1 MADVAEPTPVLTR
14 ILEAAAEEFGRVG
27 FSGAK
32 VEAIARRAGVN
43 KAGIYYHVGNK
54 ERLYEA
60 VLLRLFDQVAGTLE
74 AAVARGG
81 EPAQA
86 LGALVQAMAGLFS
99 RLPMLPRIMALEM
112 ASGGAHMPAAAL
124 AEFRRI
130 FTVTRDILAQ
140 GREDGSLRPAE
151 PVFVHLT
158 LVGTL
163 IVYSLSEPLRRRFA
177 EAARDMGLSLDLPLD
192 RAAEFLAGVMGRGLA
207 AEPLPCPS
215 RAATFPKEADHGDV

>member
-1 MADVAEPTPVLTR
+1 MVDVEETTTMLTR
-14 ILEAAAEEFGRVG
+14 ILNAAAEEFGRVG

-43 KAGIYYHVGNK
+43 KAGLYYHVGNK
-54 ERLYEA
+54 EKLYEA
-60 VLLRLFDQVAGTLE
+60 VLLRLFAQVAGTLE
-74 AAVARGG
+74 EAVAQGG
-81 EPAQA
+81 DPGQA
-86 LGALVQAMAGLFS
+86 LGALARAMAGLFA

-130 FTVTRDILAQ
+130 FTVTRDILAR
-140 GREDGSLRPAE
+140 GVADGSLRPAE
-151 PVFVHLT
+151 PVFVHLA

-177 EAARDMGLSLDLPLD
+177 DAARDLGLSLDLPLAGVAD
-192 RAAEFLAGVMGRGLA
+192 FLAETMGRGLA
-207 AEPLPCPS
+207 SEPPACPPCVE
-215 RAATFPKEADHGDV
+215 TLVEEAGHGDA